1 MLYSKECYNCTWR
14 EFMNNLKIQNIKARQ
29 ILDSRSNPTI
39 EVDVTLENG
48 VMGRACVPS
57 GASTGAYE
65 ACELRDGDKSKYNGK
80 SVYKAVDNVN
90 IILKQALCGMN
101 AFDQRALDEKMIEL
115 DGTQN
120 KSKLGA
126 NAMLGVS
133 LANAVACAKAQGL
146 SLFRYLGDGSTLP
159 VPMLNILNGGK
170 HADNNLN
177 CQEFMV
183 MPVGAKTFSQA
194 LEMSAVIYQNLKK
207 VLKEKGYATGV
218 GDEGGFAP
226 NLANDEEALVLICEA
241 IEKSGYK
248 KGDEVAIALDVAST
262 EMYDEAEKIGERG
275 KYYFWK
281 TKQLFTCDELIEYYK
296 GLIAK
301 YPIISIEDGL
311 SEEDWQGWQKL
322 TKQLGDKIQLVGD
335 DLFVTNT
342 KRLQKGIEMK
352 VANSIL
358 VKVNQIGTL
367 TEAIDAI
374 NLAKQN
380 HMTAVVSHRSGETED
395 TFIADLVVALNCG
408 QIKTGAPCR
417 SERVAKYN
425 QLLRIE
431 EELGSQAV
439 YKGKN
444 ALKA

>member
-1 MLYSKECYNCTWR
+1 
-14 EFMNNLKIQNIKARQ
+14 MNNLKIQNIKARQ

-90 IILKQALCGMN
+90 TILKQTLCGMN

-146 SLFRYLGDGSTLP
+146 SLFRFLGDGSTLP

-262 EMYDEAEKIGERG
+262 EMYDEAEKIGEKG

-439 YKGKN
+439 YKGKD